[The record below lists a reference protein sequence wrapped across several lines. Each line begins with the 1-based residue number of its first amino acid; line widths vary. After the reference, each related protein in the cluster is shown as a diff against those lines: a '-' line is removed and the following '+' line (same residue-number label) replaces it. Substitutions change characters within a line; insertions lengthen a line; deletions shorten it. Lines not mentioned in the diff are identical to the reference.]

1 MDRKQHWENVYQ
13 TKTDQDVGWYQD
25 NPETS
30 LKLVEKYGKRK
41 DSQIIDVGGGNS
53 HLSRILMS
61 MGYTN
66 LTILDLSSHALK
78 RSQSRIKNAHQ
89 LKWIETDVLSFE
101 AKQQFQIWHDRA
113 VFHFLLSDNEI
124 KKYAE
129 IAAKQIVKGGYLI
142 LGTFSET
149 GPKSCSGLPIT
160 QYSEK
165 KFQKVFKDNFVFVES
180 FEAAHTTPSGNPQNF
195 IWVVLRKFE

>member
-30 LKLVEKYGKRK
+30 LKLVEKYSTRK
-41 DSQIIDVGGGNS
+41 DSQIIDVGGGTS

-89 LKWIETDVLSFE
+89 LKWIETDVLNFE
-101 AKQQFQIWHDRA
+101 AKQQFHIWHDRA

-180 FEAAHTTPSGNPQNF
+180 FEAVHTTPSGNPQNF